1 MKPEIYPV
9 AFTIALIASVETLL
23 NLEAT
28 DKLDPYKRVS
38 PTNTELK
45 AQGLGNMISGLIGG
59 LPITQVIVR
68 SAANVQAGGK
78 TKRAAILH
86 GAFLLLSV
94 MFVPKLMNHIPLLL
108 YLSFS
113 FS

>member
-78 TKRAAILH
+78 TKEPQYYMVL
-86 GAFLLLSV
+86 FY
-94 MFVPKLMNHIPLLL
+94 F
-108 YLSFS
+108 
-113 FS
+113 